1 VSLGST
7 ILGPWLLAFGNYT
20 TLSVRSFTY
29 PSYLGL
35 VYDKK
40 NDEQRRKAHKLI
52 TLLIDDCA
60 KEGYG
65 EYRTH
70 LGTLFGIKANRRFD
84 GPDHGHLQLERRSL
98 VEVQ

>member
-1 VSLGST
+1 MKDS
-7 ILGPWLLAFGNYT
+7 WLLIYDRQGADM
-20 TLSVRSFTY
+20 
-29 PSYLGL
+29 LGL

-40 NDEQRRKAHKLI
+40 NDEQRKKAHKLI

-70 LGTLFGIKANRRFD
+70 LGTFT
-84 GPDHGHLQLERRSL
+84 HLADPNFQA
-98 VEVQ
+98 